1 MKTSTCLS
9 EEYHSSQ
16 FLSQFTSLVPGIL
29 KTILLSVNGLTSIIL
44 WQQAQIHLATW
55 LNKHTS

>member
-29 KTILLSVNGLTSIIL
+29 ETILLSINGLTSIIL
-44 WQQAQIHLATW
+44 WQQAQIHLAT
-55 LNKHTS
+55 